1 MEHFKTGSLLK
12 SKNAQPQVKFLGSY
26 EKECIWH
33 AVPETVAQR
42 CSVKEVFLEVW
53 PNSLLCQSFFF
64 NEVAGWVVF
73 LKKEGNFV
81 KKETLALLFSC
92 EFYKIS
98 NKTFSYI
105 TPPVAASA
113 VPNKRCII
121 LICPIL
127 TLQHLL
133 STKGS
138 CLFQQTCS
146 YKKLIIVNKY
156 VCLSYK

>member
-12 SKNAQPQVKFLGSY
+12 SKNAQPQVKFHGSY

-42 CSVKEVFLEVW
+42 CSVKEMFLEIW
-53 PNSLLCQSFFF
+53 QNSLLCQSLLF
-64 NEVAGWVVF
+64 NEVAGWVF
-73 LKKEGNFV
+73 FFKKEGNFI
-81 KKETLALLFSC
+81 KKETLALVFSC

-105 TPPVAASA
+105 TRPVAASA
-113 VPNKRCII
+113 VQNKRCII

-127 TLQHLL
+127 TLQHLV

-146 YKKLIIVNKY
+146 YKQLIIVNKY